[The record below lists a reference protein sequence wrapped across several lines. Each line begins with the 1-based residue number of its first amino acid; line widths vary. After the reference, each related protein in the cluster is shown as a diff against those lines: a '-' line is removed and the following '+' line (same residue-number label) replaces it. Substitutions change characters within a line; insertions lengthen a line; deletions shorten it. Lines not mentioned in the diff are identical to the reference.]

1 MEQKL
6 KYEMTNEQASTLLE
20 IVNRAQFS
28 GVNGAKTIIGLVE
41 LLQNPTNSDE
51 LQKEQYELLK
61 TKFEK
66 KDK

>member
-6 KYEMTNEQASTLLE
+6 KYEMTSEQVSTLLE

-41 LLQNPTNSDE
+41 LLQTPSNADE
-51 LQKEQYELLK
+51 LQKKQYELLK
-61 TKFEK
+61 TKFDK

>member
-6 KYEMTNEQASTLLE
+6 KYEMTNEQATTLLE

-41 LLQNPTNSDE
+41 LLQTPSNAEE
-51 LQKEQYELLK
+51 LQKEQYEALK
-61 TKFEK
+61 NKFEK
-66 KDK
+66 NK